1 MAEYK
6 PMRLTSEPAS
16 IPQIV
21 AHIQKQL
28 TEEDPDYK
36 PLKQWMQPASI
47 PQIVSHIQKY
57 LEDNPIPYGDELGEA
72 IEKYLREHPD
82 VLQVPVVVG
91 ATSSTDGSEGLVP
104 QPLAG
109 DQTKVLFG
117 DGTFKEIEI
126 PEVNVMEGA
135 TSETDGESG
144 LVPQPLAGDQT
155 KVLYGDGTFKTIPT
169 PEPPSVMEGATSE
182 TDGESGLVPQ
192 PLAGDQTKV
201 LYGDGTFKTIPTPE
215 PPSVMEG
222 ATASTDGESGLVPK
236 PLAGDHN
243 KRLAGNGTWVQNY
256 DAFTTSILTT
266 DWSNSGTSWEDS
278 TPTNMGEPS
287 INPYTATISATCAD
301 GDDIKISAY
310 TQSACSAPLWVY
322 VGTNQVIIQTSAVP
336 KATVDINGIILH
348 K

>member
-1 MAEYK
+1 
-6 PMRLTSEPAS
+6 
-16 IPQIV
+16 
-21 AHIQKQL
+21 
-28 TEEDPDYK
+28 
-36 PLKQWMQPASI
+36 
-47 PQIVSHIQKY
+47 
-57 LEDNPIPYGDELGEA
+57 
-72 IEKYLREHPD
+72 
-82 VLQVPVVVG
+82 
-91 ATSSTDGSEGLVP
+91 
-104 QPLAG
+104 
-109 DQTKVLFG
+109 
-117 DGTFKEIEI
+117 
-126 PEVNVMEGA
+126 
-135 TSETDGESG
+135 
-144 LVPQPLAGDQT
+144 
-155 KVLYGDGTFKTIPT
+155 
-169 PEPPSVMEGATSE
+169 MEGATSE